1 MVKLVMCG
9 PEYREKVSEGCF
21 LTSIEDLLARRKSE
35 QLRIRMLLDARK
47 SEDQAK
53 LKGGEDAVAWVKE
66 EQCIGCDQ
74 CTLVCEDDAIELY
87 DTPLAS
93 PILNIEVNRKAK
105 ILRDPCT
112 GCQLCVL
119 ACPTD
124 AILMIDR

>member
-9 PEYREKVSEGCF
+9 PTYREKVSEGCF

>member
-9 PEYREKVSEGCF
+9 PTYREKVSEGCF

-112 GCQLCVL
+112 GCQLCFGM
-119 ACPTD
+119 P
-124 AILMIDR
+124 DRCYSND

>member
-9 PEYREKVSEGCF
+9 PAYREKVSEGCF

-93 PILNIEVNRKAK
+93 PILNLSLIH
-105 ILRDPCT
+105 I
-112 GCQLCVL
+112 
-119 ACPTD
+119 
-124 AILMIDR
+124 

>member
-1 MVKLVMCG
+1 M
-9 PEYREKVSEGCF
+9 
-21 LTSIEDLLARRKSE
+21 TSIEDLLARRKSE

>member
-1 MVKLVMCG
+1 MTEI
-9 PEYREKVSEGCF
+9 P
-21 LTSIEDLLARRKSE
+21 DLLERRAVEQARNR
-35 QLRIRMLLDARK
+35 RLLNSMKAEEEA
-47 SEDQAK
+47 S
-53 LKGGEDAVAWVKE
+53 LKGGDDAVAWVKE

-74 CTLVCEDDAIELY
+74 CTIVCDDDAIELY

-93 PILNIEVNRKAK
+93 PIMSVDVNRKAR

-112 GCQLCVL
+112 GCKLCVL